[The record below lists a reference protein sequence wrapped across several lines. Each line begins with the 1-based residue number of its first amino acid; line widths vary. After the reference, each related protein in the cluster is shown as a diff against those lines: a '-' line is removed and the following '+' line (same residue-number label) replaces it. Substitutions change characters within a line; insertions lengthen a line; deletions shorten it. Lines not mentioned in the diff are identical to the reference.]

1 MTRTNL
7 WLICPSC
14 KQDVALAF
22 EGHQD
27 VPAEYVKWLAAQNK
41 PAQHHLLLYTC
52 SCCKTT
58 LSGSSVVALQAG
70 LSAERA
76 VALQ

>member
-14 KQDVALAF
+14 KRDVAFRF

-27 VPAEYVKWLAAQNK
+27 VPVEYVRWLAAQNK
-41 PAQHHLLLYTC
+41 LVQHCLLLYTC

-58 LSGSSVVALQAG
+58 LSGSSIVALQAG
-70 LSAERA
+70 LSVER
-76 VALQ
+76 VMALQ